1 MLSIGGM
8 NMDQVGNLL
17 HRPRLYYNV
26 DGLGEL
32 GASVMCL
39 GFALLLWL
47 LMRSPADSI
56 WHRISFFAFVGLALL
71 IRYGTKAV
79 KTRITYPRTG
89 FVEYRRQWHTSAIAA
104 ALGALGTVGLAVGF
118 RRHWDMSMLASLTG
132 LVFAASYGYNF
143 ARAVRWKWVI
153 VGAIA
158 VATFVI
164 AFLPADVLRALG
176 SESPVAHPDRA
187 KLLGTILLS
196 LMAYATMLL
205 ISGGISFWL
214 YLRHTQAP
222 AQEGQ

>member
-1 MLSIGGM
+1 
-8 NMDQVGNLL
+8 MDQVGKLL
-17 HRPRLYYNV
+17 DRPRLYFNI

-32 GASVMCL
+32 GGGVTCL

-47 LMRSPADSI
+47 MMRWPADSI
-56 WHRISFFAFVGLALL
+56 WHQASFLAFVGLALL
-71 IRYGTKAV
+71 IRYSTKAV

-104 ALGALGTVGLAVGF
+104 ALGGLATADLAVVF
-118 RRHWDMSMLASLTG
+118 RRRWDMPMLAYLTG
-132 LVFAASYGYNF
+132 LVFAASYGYHF

-158 VATFVI
+158 VASLVI

-196 LMAYATMLL
+196 LIAYGTILL